1 MEGVWHPARV
11 LLSERLPNDDHS
23 SREREEIL
31 CHTTGRLDNEKG
43 EVDSWDGETRQRR
56 AEETEGG
63 SQNPAPSKRK
73 FINRKMP
80 NRRRF

>member
-43 EVDSWDGETRQRR
+43 DVDS
-56 AEETEGG
+56 
-63 SQNPAPSKRK
+63 
-73 FINRKMP
+73 
-80 NRRRF
+80 